1 MPTTQSQSRLPRTHI
16 RVVRSDGREW
26 PNITIA
32 LRELMG
38 TATEISPSE
47 SQRIRLRLRGGETS
61 RDRHGFTWSS
71 VGGTVSEQTIT
82 WSDFTFGTEIELTM
96 PIPNYEVARLLER
109 NGFARWNVV
118 HDGSVAAP
126 VRGTYGMEVVSP
138 VLQGADGLE
147 EVKRVMDF
155 LRANGGKVNRSC
167 GLHVHIGVRGMKI
180 SRLRKIAAAF
190 LNAEA
195 AMDELMPP
203 ARLNNRYCQSNGR
216 FHGGNFGRLESA
228 GTVNAIAEAMNG
240 GHSTQHYTHH
250 RYYKLNFQ
258 SFVRHG
264 TIEFRQH
271 SGTVE
276 SEKACAWIRL
286 VASFCAAAASASEMP
301 ARSNVSLDQ
310 LLSCVND
317 EAVRSYLRAHAAK
330 FAALRAAA

>member
-1 MPTTQSQSRLPRTHI
+1 MPNVQPQSRLPRTHI
-16 RVVRSDGREW
+16 RVQRSDGREW

-38 TATEISPSE
+38 TPTEITPSE
-47 SQRIRLRLRGGETS
+47 SQRIRLRLRGGEVG
-61 RDRHGFTWSS
+61 RDRHGFTWKSI
-71 VGGTVSEQTIT
+71 GGTVSEQTIT
-82 WSDFTFGTEIELTM
+82 WADFTFGTEIELTM
-96 PIPNYEVARLLER
+96 PMPQYDVQALLER
-109 NGFARWNVV
+109 NGFNRWRVV

-147 EVKRVMDF
+147 EVKRVMDL
-155 LRANGGKVNRSC
+155 LREQGGKVNNSC
-167 GLHVHIGVRGMKI
+167 GLHVHIGVRGMKV

-195 AMDELMPP
+195 AIDQMMPP
-203 ARLNNRYCQSNGR
+203 ARLNNRYCQSNTR
-216 FHGGNFGRLESA
+216 FHGGNFAQLERA
-228 GTVNAIAEAMNG
+228 ETVNAIATAMNG
-240 GHSTQHYTHH
+240 GSSNQHYTHF

-276 SEKACAWIRL
+276 SEKACAWIRF
-286 VASFCAAAASASEMP
+286 VASFCAMAASAEMP
-301 ARSNVSLDQ
+301 QRVAMNLEQ
-310 LLSCVND
+310 LLACVND
-317 EAVRSYLRAHAAK
+317 EAVRNYLRARAAK